1 MIHIYIYE
9 CHHQEYVSFCGE
21 TLVPRF
27 SLVVPFDIIRHN
39 IGVVSGVGQ
48 IVRGVAATPSA
59 LLEPRRGKW
68 WNDAEGKW
76 IYTNLDED
84 RHWLTNC
91 PDDDGDI
98 LMVSHVT
105 PSNEN
110 HDVKDPFYYNALG
123 VDPSVTTSVIKRQY
137 HILAR
142 KFSPDRAGQTPEA
155 TKQFRDIGHAFFI
168 LSDEEMRAKY
178 DKFGM
183 NFMTV
188 EDDHN
193 PPLVDP
199 LVLYCVLYGSEK
211 FEPYFGRLAA
221 ATSAT
226 VGDSPT
232 LTLMEARTLQKR
244 RVTRLAL
251 QLAEGLEDFTN
262 NLDGKIAKAK
272 WMAEGDFLVKAS
284 YGYELLQVV
293 GKVCAVL

>member
-1 MIHIYIYE
+1 M
-9 CHHQEYVSFCGE
+9 
-21 TLVPRF
+21 
-27 SLVVPFDIIRHN
+27 
-39 IGVVSGVGQ
+39 VSGVGQ

-59 LLEPRRGKW
+59 VLEPRRGKW

-76 IYTNLDED
+76 IYTHLEED
-84 RHWLTNC
+84 RHWLATC
-91 PDDDGDI
+91 PDDDCDI
-98 LMVSHVT
+98 LTGSNVT
-105 PSNEN
+105 TSNEH
-110 HDVKDPFYYNALG
+110 HDIKDPFYYNALG
-123 VDPSVTTSVIKRQY
+123 VDPNVTTSVIKRQY

-142 KFSPDRAGQTPEA
+142 KYSPDRAGQTPEA
-155 TKQFRDIGHAFFI
+155 TKEFRNIGHAFFI

-183 NFMTV
+183 DFMTA
-188 EDDHN
+188 EDNHD

-221 ATSAT
+221 ATSAS

-251 QLAEGLEDFTN
+251 PLAERLEDYTKH
-262 NLDGKIAKAK
+262 LDDKIAKAK

-284 YGYELLQVV
+284 YGFELLQVV
-293 GKVCAVL
+293 GKVRSVL